1 MKVYVTKFALTRG
14 ILEKE
19 VSISSTSK
27 NMVVE
32 IINEVYPS
40 YYHKPYWYENKDEAI
55 KFAEEMRVRKIESL
69 KKSILRLEKLKFN

>member
-1 MKVYVTKFALTRG
+1 MKVYVTKFALTKG

-19 VSISSTSK
+19 VSISSTSE

-32 IINEVYPS
+32 IINEVYYS
-40 YYHKPYWYENKDEAI
+40 YYHKPYWYEDKAEAI
-55 KFAEEMRVRKIESL
+55 KFAEEMKVRKIESL